1 MANTKRLKAVVH
13 VSGAQDQS
21 FYGTSRER
29 LAAQATKALT
39 YFEPGTGS
47 LWPNYFEIF
56 EHAHTLSGNR
66 ASWTLISV
74 IHYGDIPETQHE
86 WRQRKAKH
94 AADRLARLAADTT
107 Y

>member
-47 LWPNYFEIF
+47 LWPN
-56 EHAHTLSGNR
+56 
-66 ASWTLISV
+66 
-74 IHYGDIPETQHE
+74 
-86 WRQRKAKH
+86 
-94 AADRLARLAADTT
+94 
-107 Y
+107 